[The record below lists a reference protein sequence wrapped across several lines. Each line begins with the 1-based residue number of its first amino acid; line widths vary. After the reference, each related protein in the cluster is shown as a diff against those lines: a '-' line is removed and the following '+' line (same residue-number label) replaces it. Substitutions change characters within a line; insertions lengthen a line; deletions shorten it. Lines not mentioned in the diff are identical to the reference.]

1 MNALIRD
8 LVDTFL
14 TCRLKRQE
22 TRITLDLAEDIP
34 AVEVPCGELDIALS
48 NLLLNAL
55 HVLEGREGG
64 SIRIATRGIG
74 PRGVEISV
82 EDNGPGIA
90 AEDRRRIFEPFFT
103 TKETGEG
110 TGLGLSISQAMLGR
124 RGASLNLDPYFKGG
138 ARFVVNLRGVKTDE

>member
-1 MNALIRD
+1 MNVLIRD
-8 LVDTFL
+8 LVETFL

-22 TRITLDLAEDIP
+22 TRIELQLAEALP

-55 HVLEGREGG
+55 HVLEGHPDGT
-64 SIRIATRGIG
+64 IRITTRGIG

-82 EDNGPGIA
+82 EDNGPGVA

-103 TKETGEG
+103 TKEAGDG

-124 RGASLNLDPYFKGG
+124 RGASLNLDPYYKKG
-138 ARFVVNLRGVKTDE
+138 ARFVMNLRGVISDE